1 MKKSILILAV
11 AITTVCLTAFAF
23 YDRPYEQQT
32 EIIAL
37 AEVDASSN
45 YGPIGPMMEYMP
57 EDFLV
62 KVESRFMT
70 TVTKEELNNANTI
83 FDIFPPEAVNGVA
96 QYDLVEIS
104 IEKEEPLNKKEIGTK
119 VEFNEAQRNLLASLD
134 YSTDFYLRTNIKRK
148 NKYTGELSYD
158 YIVYYM
164 TVVPEKQ
171 AEYSDGLNALAEYLK
186 QKAFEDKIFIDKYAL
201 KPGRLDF
208 TVTKTGDISDVYLD
222 SSSGYSEMDE
232 RLEVLL
238 NELPGTWTPAENAN
252 GEPVNQ
258 KLVLF
263 FGIQGC

>member
-1 MKKSILILAV
+1 
-11 AITTVCLTAFAF
+11 
-23 YDRPYEQQT
+23 
-32 EIIAL
+32 
-37 AEVDASSN
+37 
-45 YGPIGPMMEYMP
+45 
-57 EDFLV
+57 
-62 KVESRFMT
+62 
-70 TVTKEELNNANTI
+70 
-83 FDIFPPEAVNGVA
+83 
-96 QYDLVEIS
+96 
-104 IEKEEPLNKKEIGTK
+104 
-119 VEFNEAQRNLLASLD
+119 
-134 YSTDFYLRTNIKRK
+134 
-148 NKYTGELSYD
+148 
-158 YIVYYM
+158 M

-186 QKAFEDKIFIDKYAL
+186 QKAFEDKIIIDKYAL